1 MKVTGYQLG
10 LHQYPDV
17 KRWLYPHQAVMADE
31 WGKHGAF
38 LLITK
43 TGSGKTAAATLPV
56 LLQAKQHPMQPE
68 GTVFVYPT
76 NALIEDQERSIRQLI
91 EAEGMEVSSLTPEN
105 ARAKYGD
112 EQIMLVRIDADRL
125 EKFAKIY
132 GFYKADRSPDKGNP
146 Q

>member
-10 LHQYPDV
+10 LHEYPDV
-17 KRWLYPHQAVMADE
+17 KRRLYPHQAVMADE
-31 WGKHGAF
+31 WGKHDAF

-43 TGSGKTAAATLPV
+43 TGSGKTAAAALPI

-68 GTVFVYPT
+68 GAVFVYPT
-76 NALIEDQERSIRQLI
+76 NALIEDQDRALRQLI

-112 EQIMLVRIDADRL
+112 EQIVL
-125 EKFAKIY
+125 
-132 GFYKADRSPDKGNP
+132 
-146 Q
+146 